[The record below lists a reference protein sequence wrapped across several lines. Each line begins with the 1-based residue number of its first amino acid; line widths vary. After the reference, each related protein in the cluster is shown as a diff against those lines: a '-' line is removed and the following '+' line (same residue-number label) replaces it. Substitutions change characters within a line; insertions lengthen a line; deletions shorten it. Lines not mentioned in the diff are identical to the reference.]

1 MTRTPQSSN
10 GPRLALVSERDLP
23 PVNIDED
30 PDAIPTSLFERTDTA
45 VTFAGH
51 IDKMAFDKHGNL
63 QVVLTVDPTN
73 PISNVDI
80 APLRH
85 RLVAV
90 TLEPRRRARSGEL
103 VADSPEHDPITAGN
117 IAARAV
123 RMIERWVDEWDD
135 EDLARDAMDEWV
147 E

>member
-1 MTRTPQSSN
+1 MTRTPQGPN

-23 PVNIDED
+23 PITIDED
-30 PDAIPTSLFERTDTA
+30 PDAIPPSLFERTDTA

-51 IDKMAFDKHGNL
+51 IDKLAFDKHGNL
-63 QVVLTVDPTN
+63 QVVLTVDPEN
-73 PISNVDI
+73 PISNIDI

-90 TLEPRRRARSGEL
+90 TLEPKRRGRGGEL
-103 VADSPEHDPITAGN
+103 VPDSPDHDPITARN
-117 IAARAV
+117 IAARTV
-123 RMIERWVDEWDD
+123 RMIERWVGEWDD
-135 EDLARDAMDEWV
+135 EDLVHDAMDEWV